1 MHVPMKSSGWLGQ
14 LAYLVFLFPELA
26 CPCIF
31 WEGSSLLFS
40 SHNPR
45 LLLDSRPPSSYR
57 VQPIELSGHGAP
69 HQAESERDRG
79 QCQAHA
85 LQSEGS
91 LQSLLPRGCGCVRWG
106 GGSCPSDPLF
116 FCSQERESSPT
127 SHFHQHI
134 QQQPRAEDGENV
146 PILEYDNSP
155 RGAAGANVASGF
167 LCVMQSLSF
176 FVKENSFLDVP

>member
-1 MHVPMKSSGWLGQ
+1 M
-14 LAYLVFLFPELA
+14 VFPFPELA

-31 WEGSSLLFS
+31 WEGPSLLFS

-57 VQPIELSGHGAP
+57 VQPVELSWHRAP
-69 HQAESERDRG
+69 HQAASERDRG

-85 LQSEGS
+85 LQSKGS
-91 LQSLLPRGCGCVRWG
+91 LQSLLLRGCGCVRWG
-106 GGSCPSDPLF
+106 GRSCLSDLLLF
-116 FCSQERESSPT
+116 GVRKESSPT

-134 QQQPRAEDGENV
+134 QQQPWTEDGENV

-155 RGAAGANVASGF
+155 REAAGASVASGF
-167 LCVMQSLSF
+167 HCVMQSLLL
-176 FVKENSFLDVP
+176 FVKQNSFLDVP